1 MKRIETT
8 LEHRLLLP
16 GRPGAA
22 PHPSILL
29 LHGRGADE
37 EDLLNLAPSFD
48 DRFLLLSA
56 RAPFPFPYGGYT
68 WYEVRDAGDPEPVT
82 FLDSYGRLS
91 RFLDDLLAHY
101 PVDPGRLLL
110 FGFSMGTV
118 MSYALALSRP
128 EKIAG
133 VAANSGYL
141 PVVSALTY
149 RWQELSTIEFFI
161 THGTE
166 DNIIPI
172 AQARR
177 ARMLLE
183 SAGARVRYRE
193 YAMPHSIGEQALAD
207 VAAWTRTLLL

>member
-16 GRPGAA
+16 RHAGAA
-22 PHPSILL
+22 VHPSILL

-48 DRFLLLSA
+48 ERFLFLSA
-56 RAPFPFPYGGYT
+56 RAPFPYPYGGYT
-68 WYEVRDAGDPEPVT
+68 WYDVRDSGDPDPAT

-91 RFLDDLLAHY
+91 RFLDDLPAHY
-101 PVDPGRLLL
+101 PVDPAKLLL

-118 MSYALALSRP
+118 MSYALALGRP
-128 EKIAG
+128 ERIAG

-141 PVVSALTY
+141 PEVSAPAY
-149 RWQELSTIEFFI
+149 RWQELSGTGFFI

-166 DNIIPI
+166 DTVIPV
-172 AQARR
+172 ALARR
-177 ARMLLE
+177 ARALLE
-183 SAGARVRYRE
+183 SAGAPVRYRE
-193 YAMPHSIGEQALAD
+193 YAMPHSIGEQALTD
-207 VAAWTRTLLL
+207 VAAWTRTFLP